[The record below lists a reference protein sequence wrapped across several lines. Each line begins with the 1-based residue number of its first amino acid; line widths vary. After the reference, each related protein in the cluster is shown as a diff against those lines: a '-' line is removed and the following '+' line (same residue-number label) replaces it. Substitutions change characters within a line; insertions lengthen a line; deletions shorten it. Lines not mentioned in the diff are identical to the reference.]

1 MRPISWE
8 TYYSRF
14 YDWANSTQA
23 MYVSC
28 LTSLGPA
35 REVAVIIGELQYT
48 DIKASNR
55 LLKMAVDAKIMF
67 SCDELTDFFYFN
79 DKDIAKAALTNSAE
93 KLSGED
99 MENLYMLADDDELIV
114 RLCRTHHIP
123 IPIALREEERHDTA
137 FTEPVPEKPER
148 MGFMGFMSALFAA
161 GRVVKSAAQET
172 DTDWLGTRRGHNGK
186 CDGDCAHCPPHYGY
200 RYGRWY
206 YGHDHIE
213 GCEFGGNKGGG
224 GI

>member
-1 MRPISWE
+1 MKPISWE

-14 YDWANSTQA
+14 YDWAKSTQV
-23 MYVSC
+23 MNLTC

-35 REVAVIIGELQYT
+35 REVAEIIGELRYT

-55 LLKMAVDAKIMF
+55 LLKMAVDARIVF
-67 SCDELTDFFYFN
+67 SRDELIDFLYSN
-79 DKDIAKAALTNSAE
+79 DKDTAKAALTNSAE
-93 KLSGED
+93 KLTGED
-99 MENLYMLADDDELIV
+99 MESVYVWAEDDELIV
-114 RLCRTHHIP
+114 RLCRRHHIP
-123 IPIALREEERHDTA
+123 IPIALREEEEPVGEV
-137 FTEPVPEKPER
+137 TEPAAEQPER
-148 MGFMGFMSALFAA
+148 LGFFGFMSALFAA
-161 GRVVKSAAQET
+161 GRGVKLAMEQT
-172 DTDWLGTRRGHNGK
+172 DIGWLGTRRGHNGK

>member
-1 MRPISWE
+1 MTGRTARRRCTSP
-8 TYYSRF
+8 
-14 YDWANSTQA
+14 A
-23 MYVSC
+23 

-99 MENLYMLADDDELIV
+99 MENLYMLADDDDLIV
-114 RLCRTHHIP
+114 RLCRAHHIP
-123 IPIALREEERHDTA
+123 IPIALREEQTTA
-137 FTEPVPEKPER
+137 EVTEPVPEKPER

-161 GRVVKSAAQET
+161 GRAVKSAVQET
-172 DTDWLGTRRGHNGK
+172 DTGWR
-186 CDGDCAHCPPHYGY
+186 
-200 RYGRWY
+200 
-206 YGHDHIE
+206 
-213 GCEFGGNKGGG
+213 F
-224 GI
+224 